1 MPNALRF
8 LKDRHTLE
16 TRMRYRNIRII
27 PALMMIC
34 FIFGP
39 NLHAQNEAVPP
50 SSTTADQIGAFETPA
65 LVALIDV
72 DTELS
77 PEMEAAANLYTTLMW
92 AVYNGTGERNIRE
105 SKAAYDALIEAF
117 GLDDESPAASVKF
130 VSPHDL
136 SFIYTE
142 RATLRFNTLQDIPGA
157 EADVRKAI
165 ELNRES
171 VPATWLLAQILTR
184 RVFSALQ
191 ENRRDARTQ
200 AWQEEMLAV
209 LKRVI
214 ELDPDHDR
222 AHYYLGTMAR
232 DLGEIETAI
241 TSFKALTRIMP
252 FDDQFHTELGELYEM
267 QNRLEEALLSYER
280 VVTILPEQLS
290 ARNRLGQLYLQT
302 GDYPAAAKAFLAIL
316 TRLETQAAAEAN
328 KNKPTSLPATR
339 TAFEASAVEIEA
351 HYGISL
357 AYQGQNDFEKAE
369 HHIMR
374 AISLLEVRAA
384 SIRSGTRRA
393 RSTDRVTLML
403 RLQEMRHA
411 LGQIYLRFNVPRK
424 AVNAFAK
431 ILATDANY
439 VPALSGI
446 GMAYQMLDDPKRA
459 ETYLRKAIELSSK
472 SELPDAYNALGYL
485 YAEQG
490 IRLDEAAALVRRALK
505 SAPTSGA
512 YLDSLGFIYF
522 KQGKLEAAIENLELA
537 NDYLPD
543 TPEILS
549 HLADA
554 YLQKGLKEKA
564 LQTLEH
570 AIRLEPDNPELRQK
584 LDAVKTGR

>member
-1 MPNALRF
+1 
-8 LKDRHTLE
+8 
-16 TRMRYRNIRII
+16 MRYFNTLAILV
-27 PALMMIC
+27 LMMTC
-34 FIFGP
+34 FILGP
-39 NLHAQNEAVPP
+39 NLQAQNEEVEP
-50 SSTTADQIGAFETPA
+50 SPITESTGLNSEVTGVFETPE
-65 LVALIDV
+65 LVAPTNV
-72 DTELS
+72 STEIS
-77 PEMEAAANLYTTLMW
+77 AEMQDAANFYMTLML
-92 AVYNGTGERNIRE
+92 AVYNGTGERNVRD

-117 GLDDESPAASVKF
+117 GKPDGEPSAASTEF

-142 RATLRFNTLQDIPGA
+142 RAALRFNTLQNISGA
-157 EADVRKAI
+157 EEDVRKAI
-165 ELNRES
+165 ELNPES

-184 RVFSALQ
+184 RVFSAIQ
-191 ENRRDARTQ
+191 ENRRDARAQ

-209 LKRVI
+209 LKQVI
-214 ELDPDHDR
+214 TLDPDHHR

-302 GDYPAAAKAFLAIL
+302 GDYPAATKTFLAIL
-316 TRLETQAAAEAN
+316 TRLETQVDE
-328 KNKPTSLPATR
+328 PR
-339 TAFEASAVEIEA
+339 TANREPRTANISEIEIEA

-369 HHIMR
+369 SHIMR
-374 AISLLEVRAA
+374 AIGLLEARAA
-384 SIRSGTRRA
+384 SMRGGTRRV
-393 RSTDRVTLML
+393 RSADRITLTM

-411 LGQIYLRFNVPRK
+411 LGQIYLRFNNPRK
-424 AVNAFAK
+424 AVTTFAK
-431 ILATDANY
+431 ILETDANY

-446 GMAYQMLDDPKRA
+446 GMAYQMLEDPKRA

-490 IRLDEAAALVRRALK
+490 IKLDEAAALVRRALK

-522 KQGKLEAAIENLELA
+522 KQGKLDAAIENLELA
-537 NDYLPD
+537 IQYLPD
-543 TPEILS
+543 TPEILL

-570 AIRLEPDNPELRQK
+570 AIQLEPDNVELRQK
-584 LDAVKTGR
+584 FDAFKE

>member
-1 MPNALRF
+1 MRYL
-8 LKDRHTLE
+8 HTL
-16 TRMRYRNIRII
+16 TTLV
-27 PALMMIC
+27 LMMTC
-34 FIFGP
+34 FIPGA
-39 NLHAQNEAVPP
+39 NGQVQNEEVG
-50 SSTTADQIGAFETPA
+50 SSPTTESTGLNSEVVGVFETPE
-65 LVALIDV
+65 LVASTNV
-72 DTELS
+72 GTEMS
-77 PEMEAAANLYTTLMW
+77 AEMRDAANFYATLML
-92 AVYNGTGERNIRE
+92 AVYNGTGERNVRA
-105 SKAAYDALIEAF
+105 SKAAYDALIEEF
-117 GLDDESPAASVKF
+117 GKPDDEPSADSAEF

-136 SFIYTE
+136 GFIYTE
-142 RATLRFNTLQDIPGA
+142 RAALRFNTLQNITGA
-157 EADVRKAI
+157 EEDVRKAI
-165 ELNRES
+165 ELNPES

-184 RVFSALQ
+184 RVFSAIQ
-191 ENRRDARTQ
+191 ENRRDARAQ

-209 LKRVI
+209 LKQVI
-214 ELDPDHDR
+214 VLDPDHHR

-302 GDYPAAAKAFLAIL
+302 GDYPAATKTFLAIL
-316 TRLETQAAAEAN
+316 TRLETQADDQTHTDRPTNRSEAR
-328 KNKPTSLPATR
+328 A
-339 TAFEASAVEIEA
+339 AFEASEVEIEA

-357 AYQGQNDFEKAE
+357 AYQGQSDFEKAE
-369 HHIMR
+369 SHIMR
-374 AISLLEVRAA
+374 AIHLLEARAA
-384 SIRSGTRRA
+384 SMRGGTRRV
-393 RSTDRVTLML
+393 RSADRITLTM

-411 LGQIYLRFNVPRK
+411 LGQIYLRFNAPRK
-424 AVNAFAK
+424 AVSTFAK
-431 ILATDANY
+431 ILETDANY

-446 GMAYQMLDDPKRA
+446 GMAYQMLTDLKRA

-490 IRLDEAAALVRRALK
+490 IKLDEAAALVRRALK
-505 SAPTSGA
+505 SSPTSGA

-522 KQGKLEAAIENLELA
+522 KQGKLDAAIENLELA
-537 NDYLPD
+537 IHYLPD
-543 TPEILS
+543 TPEILL

-564 LQTLEH
+564 LQTLEQ
-570 AIRLEPDNPELRQK
+570 AIQLEPDNVELRQK
-584 LDAVKTGR
+584 FDAIE